1 MYSWDKLKSNGE
13 SKMKL
18 NEIYS
23 ELPTPAQATVRKI
36 IQECKKSKSSE
47 NFVLDIARRRVLAT
61 LARTNP
67 GNELIQSAVITGLPL
82 DIRELDLDWDTTFD
96 LLAAEKPSL
105 LAKIMYP
112 IFQPLIG
119 YLIGVKIP
127 VELTH
132 NRSQRLIFGRWLAI
146 ASVIYFSE
154 IANREV
160 GIGN

>member
-1 MYSWDKLKSNGE
+1 
-13 SKMKL
+13 
-18 NEIYS
+18 
-23 ELPTPAQATVRKI
+23 
-36 IQECKKSKSSE
+36 
-47 NFVLDIARRRVLAT
+47 VLDIARRRVLAT

-96 LLAAEKPSL
+96 LLAAKKPSL

-112 IFQPLIG
+112 FVQPLIG

-127 VELTH
+127 IELIH